1 MSTPTPKTPVDRKA
15 LADDFP
21 SRYAFYGLHRFISEE
36 ERDEIIAALNRPL
49 LEAVPSERSAI
60 PQGYCSLHVEASA
73 PCAQAGHC
81 LVEGDLGVQRAIHD
95 RAAPSAIGPSQ
106 EAIDFE
112 EASRDHRDAE
122 RYRWLLEQW
131 STHHGAHHV
140 EWRFDIGCAEVY
152 GLEALIDKAME
163 AK

>member
-1 MSTPTPKTPVDRKA
+1 MTGSDTPYGELVKKLRGYNTPDRTIDRDRQVSVDIHAAADAIEALLSEMAPPCKAGVCKTPGRCSMAGVCVLPTED
-15 LADDFP
+15 
-21 SRYAFYGLHRFISEE
+21 
-36 ERDEIIAALNRPL
+36 
-49 LEAVPSERSAI
+49 AV
-60 PQGYCSLHVEASA
+60 
-73 PCAQAGHC
+73 
-81 LVEGDLGVQRAIHD
+81 
-95 RAAPSAIGPSQ
+95 PSAIGPSQ